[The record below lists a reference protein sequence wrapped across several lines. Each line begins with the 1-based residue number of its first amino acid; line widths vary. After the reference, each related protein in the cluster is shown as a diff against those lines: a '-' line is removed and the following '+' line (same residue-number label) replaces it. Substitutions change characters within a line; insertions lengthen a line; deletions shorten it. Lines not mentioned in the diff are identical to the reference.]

1 MVDSPDLFH
10 SWIVLFQWICSPGEK
25 NLCFHWKHRTSSS
38 SALVSSR
45 CRMVNC
51 SYKPIIK
58 ASSMISR
65 RTRRRFYRI
74 YQMVY
79 VPVTLMMARQLSCL
93 STLLTTLRK
102 YSSVEDPTRVILLH
116 STNSPLRILHRIS
129 AADLLSLQKGLS
141 VVGRLKG
148 CWKVGYWMRWY

>member
-1 MVDSPDLFH
+1 
-10 SWIVLFQWICSPGEK
+10 
-25 NLCFHWKHRTSSS
+25 
-38 SALVSSR
+38 
-45 CRMVNC
+45 
-51 SYKPIIK
+51 
-58 ASSMISR
+58 MISR

-148 CWKVGYWMRWY
+148 CWKVGY